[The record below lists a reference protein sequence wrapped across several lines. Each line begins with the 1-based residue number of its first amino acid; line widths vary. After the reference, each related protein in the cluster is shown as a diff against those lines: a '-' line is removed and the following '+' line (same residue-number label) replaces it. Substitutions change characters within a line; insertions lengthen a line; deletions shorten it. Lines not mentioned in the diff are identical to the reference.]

1 MKIVSKPI
9 GMVAIFSPGENP
21 RPYKFSYGSKE
32 IKVDNILNTTKTKI
46 AGVEAIVYDCQS
58 TVKNKVIRY
67 ELRYTVRNCQ
77 WVLYKI

>member
-9 GMVAIFSPGENP
+9 GVIAIFAPGETP
-21 RPYKFSYGSKE
+21 RPYKFSHNGKE
-32 IKVDNILNTTKTKI
+32 IKVDNILDITKTKI
-46 AGVEAIVYDCQS
+46 AGVDAIVYDCQS